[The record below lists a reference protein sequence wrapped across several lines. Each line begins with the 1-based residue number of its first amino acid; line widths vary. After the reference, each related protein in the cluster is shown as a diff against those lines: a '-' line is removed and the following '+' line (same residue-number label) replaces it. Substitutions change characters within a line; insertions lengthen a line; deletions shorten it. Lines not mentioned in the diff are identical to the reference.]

1 MPRQLTQSLCY
12 LPFHP
17 GSLSSLCVAG
27 RVFAAVISSK
37 SKKRVIFTYFFSIGG
52 VCSSAVHACT
62 LQPCNAAIHSALFFS
77 TVVLP
82 RAQN

>member
-52 VCSSAVHACT
+52 VVFFCSSRMHIAA
-62 LQPCNAAIHSALFFS
+62 LQCRDSLCVIF
-77 TVVLP
+77 
-82 RAQN
+82 